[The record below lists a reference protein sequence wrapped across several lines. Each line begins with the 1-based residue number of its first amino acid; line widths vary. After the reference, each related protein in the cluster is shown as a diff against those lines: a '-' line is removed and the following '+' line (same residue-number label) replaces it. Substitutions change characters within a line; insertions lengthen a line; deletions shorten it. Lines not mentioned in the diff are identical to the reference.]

1 MLILRL
7 LAVILL
13 VILSLS
19 SITFASWII
28 SHSWGPSNGYPILG
42 ILVPIAAIII
52 SALSAETCHRLCLK
66 ISGIED

>member
-1 MLILRL
+1 MLIRRL

-28 SHSWGPSNGYPILG
+28 SHS
-42 ILVPIAAIII
+42 
-52 SALSAETCHRLCLK
+52 
-66 ISGIED
+66 